1 MPLHCLGRGCSRWW
15 PKTRPRPIMDHH
27 RKCRNKTSPYLGTDQ
42 VQFRWGR
49 ARDVRDSAQI
59 SSGPAEVATI
69 LALSSRQINTVA
81 ILATVAQLNT
91 RGFSSRGALTLI
103 VILKMTK
110 QAPSPVPVELI
121 TGLYSA
127 LEAVLSQEFN
137 GVK

>member
-1 MPLHCLGRGCSRWW
+1 MGLMFLWTSVQYQATAVELGAQLIS
-15 PKTRPRPIMDHH
+15 M
-27 RKCRNKTSPYLGTDQ
+27 
-42 VQFRWGR
+42 
-49 ARDVRDSAQI
+49 DSAQI
-59 SSGPAEVATI
+59 SSGP
-69 LALSSRQINTVA
+69 
-81 ILATVAQLNT
+81 
-91 RGFSSRGALTLI
+91 GFSSRGALTLI

>member
-1 MPLHCLGRGCSRWW
+1 MGLMFLWTLVQYQATAAELGAQLIS
-15 PKTRPRPIMDHH
+15 M
-27 RKCRNKTSPYLGTDQ
+27 
-42 VQFRWGR
+42 
-49 ARDVRDSAQI
+49 DSAQI
-59 SSGPAEVATI
+59 RSGPAEAATI

-81 ILATVAQLNT
+81 ILAAVAQQITL
-91 RGFSSRGALTLI
+91 GFSSRGALTLI

>member
-1 MPLHCLGRGCSRWW
+1 MGLMFLW
-15 PKTRPRPIMDHH
+15 
-27 RKCRNKTSPYLGTDQ
+27 TS
-42 VQFRWGR
+42 VQYQ
-49 ARDVRDSAQI
+49 ATVVELDAQLISMDSAQI
-59 SSGPAEVATI
+59 SSGPAEAATI

-103 VILKMTK
+103 AILKMTK

-127 LEAVLSQEFN
+127 LEAVLSQESN

>member
-1 MPLHCLGRGCSRWW
+1 MGLMFPWTSVQYQATAAELGAQLIS
-15 PKTRPRPIMDHH
+15 MD
-27 RKCRNKTSPYLGTDQ
+27 S
-42 VQFRWGR
+42 VQIR
-49 ARDVRDSAQI
+49 
-59 SSGPAEVATI
+59 SGPAEVATI

-81 ILATVAQLNT
+81 ILAAVSQQITL
-91 RGFSSRGALTLI
+91 GFSSRGALTLI
-103 VILKMTK
+103 VILKMTR